1 VASIVT
7 EGRRGERKVSRV
19 YVIGKGRC
27 GRTLFVL
34 AEDRLLHDVLL
45 PRVVDDAN
53 VYTGKQQQEQNREL
67 IHDDD
72 DDDDE
77 KQSQIG

>member
-1 VASIVT
+1 M
-7 EGRRGERKVSRV
+7 SRV

-27 GRTLFVL
+27 GRTLFVF

-53 VYTGKQQQEQNREL
+53 VYTGKQQQEQTVSSFTMMMTTTMKSRRHVPL
-67 IHDDD
+67 VCMM
-72 DDDDE
+72 
-77 KQSQIG
+77 